1 MRRFE
6 WLEPSFL
13 WAAWATVPLLSAAQM
28 NSAPAPSSG
37 SWSQL
42 SVTVLDENG
51 VAIRSALGRNNDP
64 FV

>member
-1 MRRFE
+1 
-6 WLEPSFL
+6 
-13 WAAWATVPLLSAAQM
+13 M